1 MHISIHRDNDVAS
14 RDSKHP
20 SDLVTRRFLDPRL
33 QYESLEG
40 LINFLAFLVQKLWP
54 NFRVLIRDIPWNYS
68 ALSSTIWGL
77 LALTR
82 APETLGS
89 RSRAPKLHIPA

>member
-40 LINFLAFLVQKLWP
+40 LVDFLAFLIQKLWP
-54 NFRVLIRDIPWNYS
+54 NVWVLIKEMP
-68 ALSSTIWGL
+68 
-77 LALTR
+77 
-82 APETLGS
+82 
-89 RSRAPKLHIPA
+89 